1 LQAGLESAH
10 LEPLS
15 LRINASDRA
24 EQTAEQTMQEEEL
37 YKLATDELNSRNR
50 KADLWA
56 RACALATD
64 DVDEARYLYTNLR
77 VEELAIE
84 HKVQIGLSLDKQDA
98 AGSDTG
104 VTSIEDLAADLDMTS
119 ALPSEDV
126 DSTPAQIAL
135 ARAEQK
141 GSDTF
146 SVFETK
152 NSVDETLSNEP
163 LNDGLSSSD
172 GELTLSLAPAGE
184 QLIEDGKG
192 DLNSDLALGD
202 LTQQAD
208 SHNDNTVH
216 IDAEQNLAGDLS
228 LLPSDSDAKT
238 DSHQAG
244 SASADLLA
252 DLMTDSSDQEEPD
265 AKPSPIAAALAATA
279 AAAGG
284 TAVAATSAAKST
296 ETDADSTSATVSDTR
311 SVDSSDDETA
321 QDVSALSAEES
332 SALPDP
338 ELEEDAEQTMPTA
351 DAAMVESTTASG
363 SLYSRED
370 ALVEPDP
377 ESESYGIYS
386 DEEGI
391 VTAVKQGGNNRS
403 ALLLTQV
410 WFLSRRM
417 WGMSLVYG
425 LMSLVL
431 VIGLAILIP
440 RCFASGATMA
450 DFVVTAGFVGLALL
464 GWFYLPYKFGND
476 WYELAIRKK
485 GYNLQ
490 AIVDAHSSAAAEQEY
505 YMQYFPQAV
514 NDTQLTN

>member
-1 LQAGLESAH
+1 
-10 LEPLS
+10 
-15 LRINASDRA
+15 
-24 EQTAEQTMQEEEL
+24 MQEEEEL

-84 HKVQIGLSLDKQDA
+84 HKVRIGLSLDKQS
-98 AGSDTG
+98 AGASDTD
-104 VTSIEDLAADLDMTS
+104 VTSMEDLAADLDMTS
-119 ALPSEDV
+119 SLPRENL

-146 SVFETK
+146 SVYETD
-152 NSVDETLSNEP
+152 NSVDDTLSQLP
-163 LNDGLSSSD
+163 LKDDLSSSD

-184 QLIEDGKG
+184 QLIKDGK
-192 DLNSDLALGD
+192 DDSNSDLALGD

-216 IDAEQNLAGDLS
+216 IDAEQNPAGDLS
-228 LLPSDSDAKT
+228 LSLSDRDAET
-238 DSHQAG
+238 DSRKTG

-252 DLMTDSSDQEEPD
+252 DLMTDSSGEESPK
-265 AKPSPIAAALAATA
+265 AKPNSIAAALAATA

-284 TAVAATSAAKST
+284 TAAVAASGAAKSA
-296 ETDADSTSATVSDTR
+296 ETAADSTSALVSDAD
-311 SVDSSDDETA
+311 SADSSDDKSA
-321 QDVSALSAEES
+321 QEVSALSAEES

-338 ELEEDAEQTMPTA
+338 ELEEDAEQTLPTA

-370 ALVEPDP
+370 ALVESDPDSDP
-377 ESESYGIYS
+377 YGIYS

-464 GWFYLPYKFGND
+464 GWFYLPYKYGND

-490 AIVDAHSSAAAEQEY
+490 AIVDAHSPAAAEQEY
-505 YMQYFPQAV
+505 YMQYFPRAV
-514 NDTQLTN
+514 EDTQLTN